1 MGGAFTIRNK
11 IAITLKVMLKS
22 HGLWGRTNHCQ
33 DVILAGERHDYGLA
47 KFCYDIIVEGG
58 DGAITHD
65 AVGKDPRTANNV
77 IATDGATRKK
87 VLPLKLAGLDASKAG
102 GSTTELYIL
111 EV

>member
-47 KFCYDIIVEGG
+47 KFCYDVIVEGG
-58 DGAITHD
+58 DGPIIHD
-65 AVGKDPRTANNV
+65 PVGKDPRTANNV
-77 IATDGATRKK
+77 IASDGATRKK
-87 VLPLKLAGLDASKAG
+87 VLI
-102 GSTTELYIL
+102 TTKTSRIGCF
-111 EV
+111 